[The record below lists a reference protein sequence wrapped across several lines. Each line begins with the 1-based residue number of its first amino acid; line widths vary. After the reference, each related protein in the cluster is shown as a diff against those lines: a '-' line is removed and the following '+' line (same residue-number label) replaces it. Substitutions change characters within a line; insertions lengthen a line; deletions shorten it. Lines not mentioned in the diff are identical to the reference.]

1 MKQRHAL
8 FVRLHIFKTPTWHKV
23 HHASKH
29 FWTVNDNVR
38 LNKRNIFGLFCLL
51 DLRTSCPAQE
61 KVQNLCFNSVF
72 VNDICQRPWRC
83 PRVACDFTIIVLL
96 MARAVSFKSPSRIRL
111 NIHCVTVTPHFLPV
125 LITLRRC
132 GELFEK
138 VRASEIKSGEHTRK
152 GLWEMCC
159 HRKGKYSK
167 YEMFPTTCGG
177 GCTII
182 SQSIIEAQVLTLSR
196 VRMHM
201 NPNNLAYGAQ
211 ILIAFFLHTQTH
223 RNSWF

>member
-8 FVRLHIFKTPTWHKV
+8 FVRLHIFKTPTCHKV

-51 DLRTSCPAQE
+51 DLLTSCPAQE
-61 KVQNLCFNSVF
+61 KVQNLRFNCVF

-138 VRASEIKSGEHTRK
+138 VRASEIKSGEHTR
-152 GLWEMCC
+152 
-159 HRKGKYSK
+159 GKVSGECVVTGK
-167 YEMFPTTCGG
+167 ENTVNMKCFLQHVVEGVQSFPNP
-177 GCTII
+177 
-182 SQSIIEAQVLTLSR
+182 LSF
-196 VRMHM
+196 
-201 NPNNLAYGAQ
+201 
-211 ILIAFFLHTQTH
+211 IKT
-223 RNSWF
+223 